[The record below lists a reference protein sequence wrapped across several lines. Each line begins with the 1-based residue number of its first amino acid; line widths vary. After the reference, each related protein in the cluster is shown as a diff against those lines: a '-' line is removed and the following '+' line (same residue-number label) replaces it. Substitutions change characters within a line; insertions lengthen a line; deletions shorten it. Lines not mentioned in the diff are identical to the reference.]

1 MIAIGNIKNHLR
13 SPKMTLPKIRNKLV
27 ENINPTGRNSNAY
40 KTISN
45 SNNTAWPNLYSCNL
59 R

>member
-27 ENINPTGRNSNAY
+27 ENINPTG
-40 KTISN
+40 T
-45 SNNTAWPNLYSCNL
+45 
-59 R
+59 